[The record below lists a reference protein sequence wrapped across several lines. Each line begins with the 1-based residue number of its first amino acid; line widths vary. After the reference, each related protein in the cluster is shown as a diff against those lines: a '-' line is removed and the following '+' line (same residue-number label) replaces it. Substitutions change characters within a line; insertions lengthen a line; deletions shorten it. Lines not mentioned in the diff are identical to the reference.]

1 MKDRVGVPDS
11 VNSGQ
16 VFLWKRSG
24 RRWFGI
30 NGTDVLEVGEDPDWG
45 SVDGKTREFFRLD
58 DAYGRILGDIS
69 RDPVVARCV
78 KRYRGLRLLRQD
90 PFQCYISFI
99 VSSNSNIPN
108 IKSRLEMLCSRFG
121 GRARRGQETLRLFP
135 GPRRLARARIP
146 ELRACGLGYR
156 AGFVKGAAERVSEG
170 RLELE
175 PLKRAGYG
183 EAKDRL
189 LEVPGVGGKVADC
202 IMLFSLERMDAF
214 PMDTWILRVLERQYA
229 GRFRIGGKTLTPKRY
244 ARLHEEARE
253 HFGEYAGYAQQ
264 FLFKMARDQ
273 DRRKWL

>member
-58 DAYGRILGDIS
+58 DAYGRILRDIS
-69 RDPVVARCV
+69 RDPVVRRCV
-78 KRYRGLRLLRQD
+78 ERYRGLRLLRQD

-121 GRARRGQETLRLFP
+121 GRAKRGQETLRLFP
-135 GPRRLARARIP
+135 GPRRLARATIP

-156 AGFVKGAAERVSEG
+156 AGFVKGAAEQVSEG

-175 PLKRAGYG
+175 PLKRACYG

-229 GRFRIGGKTLTPKRY
+229 GRFLVGGKTLTPKRY
-244 ARLHEEARE
+244 GRLHEEARE